1 MFNTKASKVDF
12 SEFLQFLQGNLGKM
26 FLSGGKMDAHTY
38 MNTMRDKT
46 KLFYTFCICDID
58 TYGSKDVSS
67 SIKEYWHTAGNST

>member
-26 FLSGGKMDAHTY
+26 FPSGAKMDAHTS

-46 KLFYTFCICDID
+46 KLFYTFCI
-58 TYGSKDVSS
+58 
-67 SIKEYWHTAGNST
+67 